1 MEMNVERARTRCGT
15 APFLDE
21 NAHRECFSWERPV
34 GVVVLSL
41 RSFRIRWTIELGRPR
56 GREKSAV
63 TRHGLALYAVSLS
76 TRAWLIRI
84 VLFFFFGKFGWTF
97 TRSCVGKT
105 KLIDLLVLLFGD
117 SLFSDAN
124 SSIKT
129 CQKIWQFVN
138 SIYMRIPISFSFE
151 LYLV

>member
-1 MEMNVERARTRCGT
+1 MEINVERARTRCGT

-84 VLFFFFGKFGWTF
+84 VLFFFREIRMNVYKVLCREDEIDRF
-97 TRSCVGKT
+97 VG
-105 KLIDLLVLLFGD
+105 
-117 SLFSDAN
+117 
-124 SSIKT
+124 SSF
-129 CQKIWQFVN
+129 W
-138 SIYMRIPISFSFE
+138 R
-151 LYLV
+151 